1 MSIRLDKEWITVSE
15 ALQRL
20 KGNMGVFQLADLS
33 REIIY
38 IGFAGAKSNFGLK
51 GEVLESLERLYEAE
65 FVRWEVT
72 TGYWSR
78 YKELMMIHQFDHG
91 QGPKENETINLG
103 RLSPD

>member
-1 MSIRLDKEWITVSE
+1 MSIRLDKEWVRVSE

-20 KGNMGVFQLADLS
+20 KGNMGVFQLADSS

-51 GEVLESLERLYEAE
+51 GEISESLDRVDGAE

-91 QGPKENETINLG
+91 DCPKENEKINLG
-103 RLSPD
+103 RLSPE

>member
-1 MSIRLDKEWITVSE
+1 
-15 ALQRL
+15 
-20 KGNMGVFQLADLS
+20 MGVFQLADLS

-51 GEVLESLERLYEAE
+51 GEVLESLERLDEAE

-78 YKELMMIHQFDHG
+78 YKELMMIHRFDHG
-91 QGPKENETINLG
+91 DCPKENEKINLG
-103 RLSPD
+103 RLSPE

>member
-1 MSIRLDKEWITVSE
+1 MTVSE
-15 ALQRL
+15 SLQRL

-51 GEVLESLERLYEAE
+51 GEFLDSLYRLDEAE

-78 YKELMMIHQFDHG
+78 YKELMMIHQFDYG
-91 QGPKENETINLG
+91 DCPKENEKIKLG
-103 RLSPD
+103 TLSPE